1 MAAVQRASVCFFWR
15 AHCRMSQRGLGN
27 GLCWPCQPCAA
38 QPPWHAP
45 PPPPHLSYPRPR
57 LHTTP
62 PAQLAALGRARDGR
76 SPGRPPLN
84 RSPPPR
90 RGVCCYVRCMRG
102 PGRHNRLLGAPH
114 SCGTLGVATITW
126 LWPDY
131 TRRMQRHAHH
141 RFTHPP
147 PVVSERIVSL
157 AISQVPAACAP
168 CLPSTDTTLQA
179 VAARW
184 FTRSSVTF
192 VAGLRLRQGAVLL
205 ESSLKPW
212 LARRPGQGRVADDG
226 VTHSR
231 RRANL
236 GTCAR
241 ARWRPWQV
249 RGKMCALAAV
259 LGPMLCL
266 PLHSVVQ

>member
-1 MAAVQRASVCFFWR
+1 MGCAGLVSRALHNR
-15 AHCRMSQRGLGN
+15 HGM
-27 GLCWPCQPCAA
+27 
-38 QPPWHAP
+38 
-45 PPPPHLSYPRPR
+45 PPPHPRTCHTPALASTPRP
-57 LHTTP
+57 P
-62 PAQLAALGRARDGR
+62 PSWQHWAERVTGGLREGPHLTGRHRHDEVCVAMCAACGALAE
-76 SPGRPPLN
+76 
-84 RSPPPR
+84 
-90 RGVCCYVRCMRG
+90 
-102 PGRHNRLLGAPH
+102 RHNRVLLGAPH

-179 VAARW
+179 VAARL

-192 VAGLRLRQGAVLL
+192 VTGLRLRQGAVLL